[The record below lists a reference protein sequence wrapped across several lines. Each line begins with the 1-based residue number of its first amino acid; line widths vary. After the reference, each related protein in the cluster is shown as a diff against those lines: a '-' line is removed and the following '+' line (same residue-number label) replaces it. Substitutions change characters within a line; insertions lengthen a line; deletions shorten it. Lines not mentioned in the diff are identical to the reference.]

1 MALGCVR
8 GESDIVEAFG
18 IVVVGGVSSEGGV
31 VVLSAVSVGMVGE
44 GVVGMVGV
52 VGFAMLAAFG
62 VVMVGVEVGERVGE
76 GGFAMLSAVGVV
88 VVGVGV
94 EEVVGE
100 GGFAM
105 LEAAGFVMVG
115 VGVSEEVGE
124 GGFAMLALVLSRGL
138 DVLVAARRNLPYL
151 AHIGRGLQGRS
162 SLLMGVV
169 VVVIVGWVGRVVV
182 GGVVGASITSCQ

>member
-100 GGFAM
+100 GGVHY
-105 LEAAGFVMVG
+105 AGSGWLRHGRCGNQRGGRRGWVSYA
-115 VGVSEEVGE
+115 GVS
-124 GGFAMLALVLSRGL
+124 
-138 DVLVAARRNLPYL
+138 
-151 AHIGRGLQGRS
+151 
-162 SLLMGVV
+162 
-169 VVVIVGWVGRVVV
+169 
-182 GGVVGASITSCQ
+182 